1 MKAVR
6 YEAPGDFG
14 ITDVAMPS
22 VGPLDVRIKINQTG
36 V

>member
-6 YEAPGDFG
+6 YEAPGDFA
-14 ITDVAMPS
+14 ITDMPMPS

-36 V
+36 L